1 MKRFTSVVLML
12 CIAMMCTTPFEAQS
26 QTRRGGG
33 SSSGTTTR
41 KEQSEQK
48 IKPSEREQAPQAR
61 PSQQKERPA
70 QQNARPAQQQRKSQ
84 PAPQVQDRRTTRP
97 EMNQPRQQQ
106 KQQPRQQQPPRQQQ
120 RQQQPRQ
127 HKPDAI
133 QYHNKPPK
141 PRGHAYQRP
150 HLEPR
155 HRPVPAYRYGNHYF
169 GHRLR
174 TLPPGYRLI
183 RVRDLDYYYYD
194 GIYYRPY
201 PLGGYYVCRPPMGTA
216 IASTL
221 FDVALTAVVINAL
234 RSDSA
239 SKDQE
244 YYYQDGV
251 FYILKNG
258 QYYVIE
264 APIGALVTEIP
275 ADYEEV
281 EIDGKTYY
289 RVEDTLFGTTVIDGA
304 LYFEV
309 IANL

>member
-41 KEQSEQK
+41 KEQPEQK
-48 IKPSEREQAPQAR
+48 LKPSEREQVPQAR

-70 QQNARPAQQQRKSQ
+70 QQNARPAQQQKKSQ
-84 PAPQVQDRRTTRP
+84 PAPQVQDRRTARP
-97 EMNQPRQQQ
+97 QMNQPRQQSR
-106 KQQPRQQQPPRQQQ
+106 QQPRQQPRQQS
-120 RQQQPRQ
+120 RQQPRQ
-127 HKPDAI
+127 HKPDAM

-183 RVRDLDYYYYD
+183 RVRDLDYYYYN

-239 SKDQE
+239 SRDRE

-258 QYYVIE
+258 HYYVIE

>member
-41 KEQSEQK
+41 KEQPEQK
-48 IKPSEREQAPQAR
+48 LKPSEREQVPQAR

-70 QQNARPAQQQRKSQ
+70 QQNARPAQQQKKSQ
-84 PAPQVQDRRTTRP
+84 PAPQVQDRRTARP
-97 EMNQPRQQQ
+97 QMNQPRQQSR
-106 KQQPRQQQPPRQQQ
+106 QQPRQQPRQQS
-120 RQQQPRQ
+120 RQQPRQ
-127 HKPDAI
+127 HKPDAM

-183 RVRDLDYYYYD
+183 RVRDLDYYYYN

-239 SKDQE
+239 SRDRE

-258 QYYVIE
+258 NYYVIE